1 MIRLVAK
8 EFRQLR
14 PIAYLW
20 LAILLFGY
28 VIQFFTE
35 RVDEN
40 TFGSWC
46 EGYCDYN
53 SNITVAVFII
63 ILALVTAYSL
73 FPREH
78 DEATID
84 LLRALPVSRASI
96 FIAKVLAAWLLLV
109 VLNVLS
115 YGFDAFLLA
124 SNPESIGGRFYSQ
137 VWFTLL
143 WRDCLFVF
151 IILSHG
157 VLLSWFRTL
166 GLILYFLYLLI
177 LVLAETYLGTSGD
190 WSVFTLLSN
199 EYNGSELIV
208 NSRALTIHSIVAIF
222 VLFLSYRLW
231 NRTESGG
238 TGEKKGSRS
247 FRFVQIVSAVI
258 GFLILSGL
266 LVFQIQVGTGTA
278 PDQTLKVVATDHYR
292 FVYDTSKSRV
302 VDYIVEHAEADL
314 SELADLMGVKN
325 LPRIRVDLTAES
337 EHAVGL
343 AKWKKIQIDLDG
355 FENDVSQRRVLVHEA
370 THVLQAVESDRAMA
384 DNYNAVKF
392 FIEGMAQFTS
402 FEVVPETGRRQSN
415 WELASTAW
423 KRQSIEF
430 NDLIDAA
437 GFSQKF
443 DAELHYSLG
452 DLWAGALVDT
462 CGESSLGDFIRAT
475 GRDNAPKGL
484 IAGVFWRVTMQ
495 IIGCD
500 LDTVNARWRENM
512 SSLYDQVDEN
522 RFPEFIDISI
532 RRDEASNRIKILAT
546 LVASSEQDSSSASV
560 AGSLPAS
567 RLGSSS
573 TTIDDIEPSFFIPD
587 RYVIRIGNATSKL
600 AAGVDHTFRGRLISG
615 DVGAQVEFLFP
626 DYVVPNAKFRY
637 QLGYTP
643 SRDSRYYY
651 ESWRR
656 GAVSS
661 SGQP

>member
-1 MIRLVAK
+1 MIRLIAK
-8 EFRQLR
+8 ELRQLK

-20 LAILLFGY
+20 LAIILFGY

-35 RVDEN
+35 RVDEE

-53 SNITVAVFII
+53 SNMTVAVVTI

-84 LLRALPVSRASI
+84 FLRALPVSRVSI
-96 FIAKVLAAWLLLV
+96 FIAKVLAAWFLLAT
-109 VLNVLS
+109 LNVLS
-115 YGFDAFLLA
+115 YSFDVFLLA
-124 SNPESIGGRFYSQ
+124 TNPESIGGKFYRQ

-143 WRDCLFVF
+143 WRDCLFAF

-190 WSVFTLLSN
+190 WSVFTLLTN
-199 EYNGSELIV
+199 EYSGSELMV
-208 NSRALTIHSIVAIF
+208 NSHALTIHSVVAIF
-222 VLFLSYRLW
+222 ILLLSYRLW

-238 TGEKKGSRS
+238 TEQKKGSRS

-258 GFLILSGL
+258 GFLMLSGL

-278 PDQTLKVVATDHYR
+278 PDQALKVVATEHYR
-292 FVYDTSKSRV
+292 FVYDTSKSEV
-302 VDYIVEHAEADL
+302 VDYIVKHAEADL

-325 LPRIRVDLTAES
+325 LPHIRVDLTAHS
-337 EHAVGL
+337 EHAIGL

-370 THVLQAVESDRAMA
+370 THVLQGVESDRAMA

-402 FEVVPETGRRQSN
+402 FEVVPEIGRRQSN
-415 WELASTAW
+415 WELASVAW
-423 KRQSIEF
+423 RRQNIEF

-437 GFSQKF
+437 SFSKEF

-452 DLWAGALVDT
+452 DLWAGALVKT
-462 CGESSLGDFIRAT
+462 CGESSLGDFVRAT
-475 GRDNAPKGL
+475 GRDKTPNGL
-484 IAGVFWRVTMQ
+484 IARVFWRDTMQ
-495 IIGCD
+495 VIGCD
-500 LDTVNARWRENM
+500 LDTVNAAWRERM
-512 SSLYDQVDEN
+512 LSYYKQVDEN
-522 RFPEFIDISI
+522 RFPEFSDISI
-532 RRDEASNRIKILAT
+532 RHDATSNSIKVLAT
-546 LVASSEQDSSSASV
+546 LVASSGQNSNPGSV
-560 AGSLPAS
+560 AGSL
-567 RLGSSS
+567 S
-573 TTIDDIEPSFFIPD
+573 TTINDSKPSFIRPE
-587 RYVIRIGNATSKL
+587 RYIIRIGNVTSKL
-600 AAGVDHTFRGRLISG
+600 AASVDHTFRGRLISG
-615 DVGAQVEFLFP
+615 DVATQVEFVIP
-626 DYVVPNAKFRY
+626 DYVVPNTRFRY

-643 SRDSRYYY
+643 SPDSRYYY

-656 GAVSS
+656 GSLSS
-661 SGQP
+661 SSQP

>member
-1 MIRLVAK
+1 MIRLIAK

-20 LAILLFGY
+20 LAIILFGY

-53 SNITVAVFII
+53 SNITVAVFTIL
-63 ILALVTAYSL
+63 LALVTAYSL

-78 DEATID
+78 DESTID
-84 LLRALPVSRASI
+84 FLRALPVSRASI
-96 FIAKVLAAWLLLV
+96 FMAKVFAAWMLLV
-109 VLNVLS
+109 LLNVLS

-124 SNPESIGGRFYSQ
+124 SNPESIGGKFYGQ

-143 WRDCLFVF
+143 WRDCLFIF

-199 EYNGSELIV
+199 EYSGSDLVV
-208 NSRALTIHSIVAIF
+208 NARALTIHAIAAIF
-222 VLFLSYRLW
+222 ILFISFRLW
-231 NRTESGG
+231 NRSESGG
-238 TGEKKGSRS
+238 TERKKGSRS
-247 FRFVQIVSAVI
+247 FRFVQIISAAI
-258 GFLILSGL
+258 GFLMLSGL

-278 PDQTLKVVATDHYR
+278 PDQTLKVVATEHYR

-314 SELADLMGVKN
+314 AELADLMGVKN
-325 LPRIRVDLTAES
+325 LPRIRVDLTAQS

-384 DNYNAVKF
+384 NNYNAVKF
-392 FIEGMAQFTS
+392 FIEGMAQYTS
-402 FEVVPETGRRQSN
+402 FEVVPEIGRRQSN
-415 WELASTAW
+415 WGLASVAW
-423 KRQSIEF
+423 KRQNIEF
-430 NDLIDAA
+430 NDLIDASS
-437 GFSQKF
+437 FSEEF

-452 DLWAGALVDT
+452 DLWAAAFVDT
-462 CGESSLGDFIRAT
+462 CGDSSLGDFVRAT
-475 GRDNAPKGL
+475 GRDNASKGL
-484 IAGVFWRVTMQ
+484 IADFFWRDTMQ
-495 IIGCD
+495 AIGCD
-500 LDTVNARWRENM
+500 LDTVNARWQENM
-512 SSLYDQVDEN
+512 SSLYEQVEKES
-522 RFPEFIDISI
+522 FPEFVDISI
-532 RRDEASNRIKILAT
+532 RRDEGSNRIKVVAT
-546 LVASSEQDSSSASV
+546 LVANTNQDSNSVSVYGSSSAIINDT
-560 AGSLPAS
+560 A
-567 RLGSSS
+567 
-573 TTIDDIEPSFFIPD
+573 PSFAIPD
-587 RYVIRIGNATSKL
+587 RYIIRIRNVTSKL
-600 AAGVDHTFRGRLISG
+600 AAGVDHTFRGRLITDG
-615 DVGAQVEFLFP
+615 VGVQVEFLFP
-626 DYVVPNAKFRY
+626 DYVVPNIRFRY
-637 QLGYTP
+637 QIGYTP

-656 GAVSS
+656 GSVSS

>member
-1 MIRLVAK
+1 MIRLIAK
-8 EFRQLR
+8 EIRQLR

-20 LAILLFGY
+20 LAIILFGY

-53 SNITVAVFII
+53 SSVTVAIVTIV
-63 ILALVTAYSL
+63 LALVTAYSL

-84 LLRALPVSRASI
+84 LLRALPVSRVSI
-96 FIAKVLAAWLLLV
+96 FIAKVLAAWLLLAM
-109 VLNVLS
+109 LNVLS
-115 YGFDAFLLA
+115 YSFDVFLLA
-124 SNPESIGGRFYSQ
+124 SNPESIGGKFYKQ

-143 WRDCLFVF
+143 WRDCLFLF
-151 IILSHG
+151 ITLSHG

-166 GLILYFLYLLI
+166 GLILYFLYLLT

-190 WSVFTLLSN
+190 WSVFALLTN

-208 NSRALTIHSIVAIF
+208 NSRALIIHSIVAIF
-222 VLFLSYRLW
+222 VLLLSYRLW

-238 TGEKKGSRS
+238 AELKKSSRS
-247 FRFVQIVSAVI
+247 FRFVQILSAAI
-258 GFLILSGL
+258 GFLMLSGL
-266 LVFQIQVGTGTA
+266 LVFQIQVGTGTG
-278 PDQTLKVVATDHYR
+278 PDQAIKVVATDHYR
-292 FVYDTSKSRV
+292 FVYDTSKSEV

-314 SELADLMGVKN
+314 SELANLMGVKN

-355 FENDVSQRRVLVHEA
+355 FENNVSQRRVLVHEA

-392 FIEGMAQFTS
+392 FIEGMAQFIS

-415 WELASTAW
+415 WELASVAW
-423 KRQSIEF
+423 KRQNIEF
-430 NDLIDAA
+430 NDLIDATS
-437 GFSQKF
+437 FSQEF

-452 DLWAGALVDT
+452 DLWAGALVDA
-462 CGESSLGDFIRAT
+462 CGEPSLGDFIRAS
-475 GRDNAPKGL
+475 GRDNAPKG
-484 IAGVFWRVTMQ
+484 IVASVFWRDTMQ
-495 IIGCD
+495 AIGCD
-500 LDTVNARWRENM
+500 LDTVNATWRANM
-512 SSLYDQVDEN
+512 SSLYSKAEVSS
-522 RFPEFIDISI
+522 FPVFSDVSI
-532 RRDEASNRIKILAT
+532 RRDEALKGIKVLAT
-546 LVASSEQDSSSASV
+546 LVADMSQDSNSATV
-560 AGSLPAS
+560 TDLP
-567 RLGSSS
+567 S
-573 TTIDDIEPSFFIPD
+573 TKIDDDKPSFVIPY
-587 RYVIRIGNATSKL
+587 RYIIRIGNVTSKL
-600 AAGVDHTFRGRLISG
+600 AAGVDHTFRGRLISDNG
-615 DVGAQVEFLFP
+615 STQVEFLIP
-626 DYVVPNAKFRY
+626 DYVVPSARFRY

-643 SRDSRYYY
+643 SRDSRYYF

-656 GAVSS
+656 GATSSS

>member
-1 MIRLVAK
+1 MTGLIAK
-8 EFRQLR
+8 ELRQLK

-20 LAILLFGY
+20 LAIILFGY

-35 RVDEN
+35 RVDEE

-53 SNITVAVFII
+53 SNMTVAVVTI

-78 DEATID
+78 DDATID
-84 LLRALPVSRASI
+84 FLRALPVSRVSI
-96 FIAKVLAAWLLLV
+96 FIAKVLAAWLLLAT
-109 VLNVLS
+109 LNVLS
-115 YGFDAFLLA
+115 YSFDVFLLA
-124 SNPESIGGRFYSQ
+124 TNPESIGGTFYRQ

-143 WRDCLFVF
+143 WRDCLFAF

-190 WSVFTLLSN
+190 WSVFTLLTN
-199 EYNGSELIV
+199 EYSGSDLKV
-208 NSRALTIHSIVAIF
+208 NSHALTIHSVVAIF

-238 TGEKKGSRS
+238 AEHKKGSRS
-247 FRFVQIVSAVI
+247 FRFVQIVSAII
-258 GFLILSGL
+258 GFLMLSGL

-278 PDQTLKVVATDHYR
+278 PDQALKVVATDHYR
-292 FVYDTSKSRV
+292 FVYDTSKSEV
-302 VDYIVEHAEADL
+302 VDYIVKHAEADL
-314 SELADLMGVKN
+314 SELADLMGVEN
-325 LPRIRVDLTAES
+325 LPRIRVDLTAQS
-337 EHAVGL
+337 EHAIGL

-370 THVLQAVESDRAMA
+370 THVLQGVESDRAMA

-415 WELASTAW
+415 WELASVAW
-423 KRQSIEF
+423 KRQNIEF

-437 GFSQKF
+437 SFSQEF

-452 DLWAGALVDT
+452 DLWVGALVKT
-462 CGESSLGDFIRAT
+462 CGESSLGSFIRAT
-475 GRDNAPKGL
+475 GRDRAPKGL
-484 IAGVFWRVTMQ
+484 VAGAFWRDTMQ
-495 IIGCD
+495 VIGCD
-500 LDTVNARWRENM
+500 LDTVNAQWRESM
-512 SSLYDQVDEN
+512 LSHYEQVEKN
-522 RFPEFIDISI
+522 SFPEFSDISI
-532 RRDEASNRIKILAT
+532 RRDEASNSIKILAT
-546 LVASSEQDSSSASV
+546 LVAGSGQNLQSADV
-560 AGSLPAS
+560 A
-567 RLGSSS
+567 GSSS
-573 TTIDDIEPSFFIPD
+573 TTINDSKPSFVRPD
-587 RYVIRIGNATSKL
+587 RYIIRIGNVTSKL
-600 AAGVDHTFRGRLISG
+600 AAAVDHTFRGRLVSG
-615 DVGAQVEFLFP
+615 DVGTQVEFVIP
-626 DYVVPNAKFRY
+626 GYVVPNTRFRY

-656 GAVSS
+656 GSLSLSS
-661 SGQP
+661 QP